1 MFKKFSNKHFF
12 YLYTAGVLVALWLV
26 FSIAIKPT
34 LNLYKSVHEKMQVVK
49 SISSAQ
55 QQIALL
61 KKRQLTMDKSFGS
74 YALPDSNSRERI
86 LQEISQYCDKRY
98 IQFYYYP
105 ENHIFNKKSYTIETN
120 QVILRGNFK
129 ELLELIYFLENIN
142 DFDKIIS
149 VNFYAE
155 LNRRTKQ
162 KELYLALIIQNIRK
176 NE

>member
-105 ENHIFNKKSYTIETN
+105 ENHIFN
-120 QVILRGNFK
+120 
-129 ELLELIYFLENIN
+129 IYFLENIN